1 MRRVVS
7 KKVACKT
14 VLSTAV
20 DGDTTQDISSSLNSC
35 LFDKTMAFAKF
46 GRMLQVIKNYAN
58 TLETFR
64 NSGLF
69 SDISPESSPFATIQ
83 RDLREFVLH
92 TAETVYSPF
101 GLDLRTMFSPD
112 DKFMPP
118 PTPPT
123 EVIDR
128 CEPFQAAYDAFFNS
142 QQVRMIIHTCDELSP
157 YKAHIGEADKLN
169 EKFIASIPG
178 VSFVILGN
186 FDIKNAYI
194 EQTNESGRK
203 LIALFLHKI
212 YTYGYKL
219 YQEYTT
225 PDMNVEQVVN
235 VVRNAI
241 VELRRVPELSRCDK
255 AFDMIER
262 SIDMLKTN
270 FDTYY
275 TDFVQTRS
283 PTTILEHFIIDVSQ
297 ARNPDKKR
305 SAVLAHQFNAIVNYY
320 RNQVQKSGNGG
331 AHQADALFSH
341 FTKINSQLGLKNL
354 DHQ

>member
-14 VLSTAV
+14 ILSNAI
-20 DGDTTQDISSSLNSC
+20 DGDATHDISSSLNAC
-35 LFDKTMAFAKF
+35 LFDKSLAFTKF

-64 NSGLF
+64 NSALF
-69 SDISPESSPFATIQ
+69 ADILPESSPFFAIQ
-83 RDLREFVLH
+83 RDLQDFVLY
-92 TAETVYSPF
+92 TGKAVYSPF
-101 GLDLRTMFSPD
+101 GLDLHTMISAD
-112 DKFMPP
+112 DKFTPP
-118 PTPPT
+118 PTPSV
-123 EVIDR
+123 EVIEQ
-128 CEPFQAAYDAFFNS
+128 CESFQPAYDAFFNS
-142 QQVRMIIHTCDELSP
+142 QQVRMIIRICDELSP
-157 YKAHIGEADKLN
+157 YKMHIGEVDKLN

-186 FDIKNAYI
+186 FDVKNAYI

-203 LIALFLHKI
+203 LIGLFLHKLF
-212 YTYGYKL
+212 TYGYKL

-225 PDMNVEQVVN
+225 PDMNVEQVVS

-241 VELRRVPELSRCDK
+241 VDLRSIPELSRCGK
-255 AFDMIER
+255 AFDMIEH

-305 SAVLAHQFNAIVNYY
+305 SATLAHQFNSIVNYY
-320 RNQVQKSGNGG
+320 RNQVQRSSSGM
-331 AHQADALFSH
+331 HQADALFSH

-354 DHQ
+354 DRP